1 MSNLMTFQDH
11 QRPPE
16 ITWFT

>member
-11 QRPPE
+11 QRPSE